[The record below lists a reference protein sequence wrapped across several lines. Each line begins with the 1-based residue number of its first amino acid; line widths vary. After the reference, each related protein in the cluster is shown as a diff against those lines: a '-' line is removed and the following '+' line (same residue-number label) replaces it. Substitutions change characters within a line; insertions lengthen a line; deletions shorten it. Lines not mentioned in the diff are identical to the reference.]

1 MSIKQDLMNGELW
14 MAQQRRKIGA
24 KKFDE
29 WMRSQEIRK
38 YTNFEDE
45 TELKKYIKKAG
56 YDWSETYTMLYRY
69 VKTHITKEYPIYW
82 IYEQNKLVASV
93 SADIDK
99 KVLGNFTNAIAH
111 VAGRP
116 CFFDSISETKTPV
129 YNFPTIY
136 TDKAVLKQTLK
147 NLKISA
153 IEERGKLS
161 FEIPNCLIELKSS
174 KNGAYEFK
182 ATGYADLKEIH
193 RYFAKIESEYERV
206 VQSNICKNIKSKIA
220 QNPSMKLEQE
230 EVLEDNSVLLTIR
243 V

>member
-14 MAQQRRKIGA
+14 MARQRRKMGA

-29 WMRSQEIRK
+29 WMSSQEIRK
-38 YTNFEDE
+38 YTNFENE

-56 YDWSETYTMLYRY
+56 YDWSETYTIQYRY
-69 VKTHITKEYPIYW
+69 VKTHITQKYPIYW

-93 SADIDK
+93 SVDIDK
-99 KVLGNFTNAIAH
+99 RVLNKFTKDITQ
-111 VAGRP
+111 VVGRP

-136 TDKAVLKQTLK
+136 TDKDVLKQTLN

-153 IEERGKLS
+153 IEGRGKLS

-193 RYFAKIESEYERV
+193 RYFSKIESEYERI
-206 VQSNICKNIKSKIA
+206 VQSNICKNIKLKVA
-220 QNPSMKLEQE
+220 KNPSLKLEQE
-230 EVLEDNSVLLTIR
+230 EVLEDNSILLTISI
-243 V
+243 

>member
-1 MSIKQDLMNGELW
+1 MSIKQDLIDGELW
-14 MAQQRRKIGA
+14 MAQQRRKMGA

-45 TELKKYIKKAG
+45 TELKKYIKNAG
-56 YDWSETYTMLYRY
+56 YDFSETNTMLYRY

-82 IYEQNKLVASV
+82 IYEKNKLVASV
-93 SADIDK
+93 SVDIDK
-99 KVLGNFTNAIAH
+99 RILANFINAVEH
-111 VAGRP
+111 VVGRP
-116 CFFDSISETKTPV
+116 CFFDSISETKTPI

-136 TDKAVLKQTLK
+136 TDKEILKQALN
-147 NLKISA
+147 NLKIFA

-161 FEIPNCLIELKSS
+161 FDIPNCLIELKSS

-193 RYFAKIESEYERV
+193 KCFAKIETEYEHV
-206 VQSNICKNIKSKIA
+206 VQTNICNNIKSKVA
-220 QNPSMKLEQE
+220 KCSSMKLENE
-230 EVLEDNSVLLTIR
+230 EILEDNSVLLTIS

>member
-1 MSIKQDLMNGELW
+1 MSIKQDLIDGELW
-14 MAQQRRKIGA
+14 MAQQRRKMGA

-56 YDWSETYTMLYRY
+56 YDFSETYTMLYRY

-82 IYEQNKLVASV
+82 IYEKNKLVASV
-93 SADIDK
+93 SADVDK
-99 KVLGNFTNAIAH
+99 RILAKFINDIEH
-111 VAGRP
+111 VVGRP
-116 CFFDSISETKTPV
+116 CFFDSISETKTPI

-136 TDKAVLKQTLK
+136 TNKEILKQALN
-147 NLKISA
+147 NLKIFA

-161 FEIPNCLIELKSS
+161 FDIPNCLIELKSS

-193 RYFAKIESEYERV
+193 KCFAKIETEYEHV
-206 VQSNICKNIKSKIA
+206 VQTNICNNIKSKVA
-220 QNPSMKLEQE
+220 KSSSMKLENE
-230 EVLEDNSVLLTIR
+230 EILEDNSVLLTISI
-243 V
+243 